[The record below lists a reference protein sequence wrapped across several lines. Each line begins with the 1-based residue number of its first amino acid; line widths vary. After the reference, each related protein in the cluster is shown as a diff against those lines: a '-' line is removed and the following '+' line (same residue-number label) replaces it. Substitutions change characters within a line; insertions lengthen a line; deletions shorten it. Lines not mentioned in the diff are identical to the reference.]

1 MNRMADSA
9 GKPVD
14 TIVFDLGGVLINLNV
29 ERCMAAFEALM
40 GEQTMRDVLGM
51 DKRGEG
57 IKSVSIAGKQLM
69 ADFERGRID
78 SDDFIRQVLRYCR
91 PGTTQQQVMD
101 AWMAML
107 GDLPQERLNIVER
120 LRREGYRV
128 FLLSNGNDLH
138 FDFIDGKYGLE
149 ARFEHLFLSQRM
161 HMAKPEEVI
170 FLEVVQ
176 TIAAGWKGDGVYNP
190 HCTLFVDDIETNR
203 RAAEHYVGWQTCAS
217 LAQLTDKLNLPAT
230 YERPTQVY
238 CSRSRAVYR

>member
-9 GKPVD
+9 GKPID

-57 IKSVSIAGKQLM
+57 VKSVSIAGKQLM

-107 GDLPQERLNIVER
+107 GDLPQERLDVVDR
-120 LRREGYRV
+120 LRSEGYRV

-138 FDFIDGKYGLE
+138 FDFINRKYGLD
-149 ARFEHLFLSQRM
+149 AHFERLFLSQRM
-161 HMAKPEEVI
+161 HMAKPEESI
-170 FLEVVQ
+170 FREVVR
-176 TIAAGWKGDGVYNP
+176 TIAANWSGVAPYDP
-190 HCTLFVDDIETNR
+190 HRTLFIDDIETNR
-203 RAAEHYVGWQTCAS
+203 SSAELSVGWKTCAS
-217 LAQLTDKLNLPAT
+217 LSQLPSIL
-230 YERPTQVY
+230 
-238 CSRSRAVYR
+238 S

>member
-1 MNRMADSA
+1 MNRMADLA

-57 IKSVSIAGKQLM
+57 VKSVSIAGKQLM
-69 ADFERGRID
+69 ADFEHGRID

-107 GDLPQERLNIVER
+107 D
-120 LRREGYRV
+120 
-128 FLLSNGNDLH
+128 DLH

-161 HMAKPEEVI
+161 HMAKPEEAI

-176 TIAAGWKGDGVYNP
+176 SIAAGWKGDGVYNP
-190 HCTLFVDDIETNR
+190 HRTLFVDDIETNR

-217 LAQLTDKLNLPAT
+217 LAQLTDELNLPAT
-230 YERPTQVY
+230 YERPTG
-238 CSRSRAVYR
+238 R